1 MERLLVLRL
10 EALGCSAEAWFNGVP
25 LGRVD
30 GQQSTVLNLPVH
42 EYALAGANQLE
53 LVINPAPVLAEGS
66 EAEAEPALSDGH
78 LGARLCLLL
87 PRMGALAHPSHAR
100 TLAALDWAPAEAEV
114 YRSPTRL
121 QQRFELPISFPRWR
135 WLDAPVQSL
144 NPSVRAGLV
153 DHVMGLALGLAKGDA
168 EPLIRASRL
177 RLEELAQAY
186 QRELGSEVARLR
198 AQVQS
203 HHAAQALK
211 PVLPSLGNLK
221 LRSVAGGRLLE
232 CLGADGL
239 PFLRSPGRTASGAA
253 CMLHWPLRVSAIEG
267 EFYVLR

>member
-30 GQQSTVLNLPVH
+30 GQRSTVMNLPVH
-42 EYALAGANQLE
+42 EYALAGSNVLE
-53 LVINPAPVLAEGS
+53 LIINPGPVIALDGG
-66 EAEAEPALSDGH
+66 AEAEPVLSDGQ

-100 TLAALDWAPAEAEV
+100 TLAALDWAPAEGEV

-121 QQRFELPISFPRWR
+121 QQSVELPISFPRWR
-135 WLDAPVQSL
+135 WLDAPVQALSANL
-144 NPSVRAGLV
+144 KSGLV

-186 QRELGSEVARLR
+186 QRELGAEVARLR
-198 AQVQS
+198 SHVQS
-203 HHAAQALK
+203 QHAAQPLK
-211 PVLPSLGNLK
+211 PVLPSLNSLQ
-221 LRSVAGGRLLE
+221 LRPVAAGRLLE

-239 PFLRSPGRTASGAA
+239 PFLRSPGRSATGAA
-253 CMLHWPLRVSAIEG
+253 CMLHWPLRIAAIEG

>member
-30 GQQSTVLNLPVH
+30 GQRSTVLNLPVH
-42 EYALAGANQLE
+42 EYALAGSNVLE
-53 LVINPAPVLAEGS
+53 LLINPGPVLAMDAGT
-66 EAEAEPALSDGH
+66 EAEPALSDGQ

-135 WLDAPVQSL
+135 WLDAPVQAISPAL
-144 NPSVRAGLV
+144 KASLV
-153 DHVMGLALGLAKGDA
+153 DHLMAWALGLAQGDA

-186 QRELGSEVARLR
+186 QRDLSAEVARLR
-198 AQVQS
+198 AHVQS

-211 PVLPSLGNLK
+211 PVLPSLGSLQ
-221 LRSVAGGRLLE
+221 LRPVAGGRLLE
-232 CLGADGL
+232 CLAADGL